1 MGFWQFLFGKPVKI
15 NDPFFGEMHWVEVAN
30 NLSVSYFEC
39 ECHFKPSGEKIG
51 LSVTGTFSGPT
62 QQQRNFFSQVEANYP
77 SLVTRLAPLIE
88 AELGCWMP
96 LRVIQNFIAEFKPVG
111 LNIPACDKLP
121 IAWEIVFDTVHD
133 VNHTVTIGMVD
144 DEPQYVR
151 IDG

>member
-1 MGFWQFLFGKPVKI
+1 
-15 NDPFFGEMHWVEVAN
+15 
-30 NLSVSYFEC
+30 
-39 ECHFKPSGEKIG
+39 
-51 LSVTGTFSGPT
+51 
-62 QQQRNFFSQVEANYP
+62 
-77 SLVTRLAPLIE
+77 
-88 AELGCWMP
+88 MP

-121 IAWEIVFDTVHD
+121 IAWEIVFDTLHD